1 VSERRPRLRDVWPF
15 GRAKTPGYGIAK
27 TYYLSVLAA
36 TARMPAILEVI
47 NPEARGGAV
56 EGFGAPL
63 AGSDKALLAEPMV
76 RGGYVLATKDRK
88 TVVKLLVLPRDEA
101 GFDPDLFLNHP
112 ASAGLS
118 DEIRARI
125 RATWNV
131 CQLTFESHDPAV
143 HPAIAFFLG
152 IAGRL
157 ASLTDGVVADPLS
170 QRYQL
175 PDELVPK
182 DALSPV
188 DARTVVRCRFEPLE
202 SGIYGCTLGMQKF
215 VLPEF
220 EISGIPAGKERE
232 AEAFLLGVCQSV
244 LMRGPIEAGTQ
255 VGVASAPILV
265 AEGGLDRARWEGI
278 PCFELI
284 PASRGEIG
292 EALDAWVRQETQR

>member
-1 VSERRPRLRDVWPF
+1 MSERKPRLRDVWPF
-15 GRAKTPGYGIAK
+15 GRAKTPGFGIAK

-47 NPEARGGAV
+47 NPDSSGGAV
-56 EGFGAPL
+56 AGFGAPL

-118 DEIRARI
+118 EDMRARI

-131 CQLTFESHDPAV
+131 CQLTFESHDPMV
-143 HPAIAFFLG
+143 YPAIAFFVAL
-152 IAGRL
+152 AERL

-175 PDELVPK
+175 PGQLFPPHALVPI
-182 DALSPV
+182 

-220 EISGIPAGKERE
+220 EISGVPAGKERD
-232 AEAFLLGVCQSV
+232 AEAFLLGVCQTV
-244 LMRGPIEAGTQ
+244 LVHGPIDAGAQ
-255 VGVASAPILV
+255 VGAASAPIFV

-278 PCFELI
+278 ACFELL
-284 PASRGEIG
+284 PATRGEIG
-292 EALDAWVRQETQR
+292 EALDAWVREETRG